1 MSGVNKKSYTLQELA
16 ILIDAKLDGDASC
29 LISGI
34 GTLAHATSG
43 QMSFLSNPSYTDQLA
58 TCKASAIIVDKK
70 NSRNCKTSKLIS
82 ADPYLSFAKAT
93 RLFDNKPNPEQGLH
107 PSAAV
112 HATAELAPGV
122 AVGANAVIGAHV
134 KIGANSSIGPGCLV
148 ESNCQIGEGCRI
160 YGNVT
165 LYHSVKLGSNVI
177 IHSGSVIGAD
187 GFGFASDGRQSH
199 KIHQLGSVQIG
210 DDVDIGAGTT
220 IDRGAIEDT
229 IIERGVKIDNQV
241 QIGHNC
247 HVGEHTIICG
257 CVAIAGSV
265 TIGKHCIMG
274 GASGAVGH
282 ITIADGVQVSAMSLV
297 SQSISEPGMYS
308 SGTGH
313 MKTSV
318 WKRNIVRFQQLDSIA
333 RRLKALEKHESE

>member
-1 MSGVNKKSYTLQELA
+1 MSIKKSYTLEELA
-16 ILIDAKLDGDASC
+16 NLIDAKLVGDASC
-29 LISGI
+29 IISSI
-34 GTLAHATSG
+34 GTLAHATTG
-43 QMSFLSNPSYTDQLA
+43 QVSFLSNPAYTDQLA
-58 TCKASAIIVDKK
+58 TCKASAIIVDEK
-70 NSRNCKTSKLIS
+70 NSLNCKSSKLIS
-82 ADPYLSFAKAT
+82 SDPYLSFAKAT
-93 RLFDNKPNPEQGLH
+93 RLFDNRPAPEPGVH
-107 PSAAV
+107 PSAVV
-112 HATAELAPGV
+112 HETAELAPGV

-134 KIGANSSIGPGCLV
+134 KIGANSSIGPGCLI
-148 ESNCQIGEGCRI
+148 ESNCQIGQDCRI

-177 IHSGSVIGAD
+177 INSGSVIGAD

-210 DDVDIGAGTT
+210 DNVDIGAGTT

-229 IIERGVKIDNQV
+229 IIEMGVKIDNQV

-282 ITIADGVQVSAMSLV
+282 ITIADKVQVSAMSLV
-297 SQSISEPGMYS
+297 SKSISEPGMYS

-333 RRLKALEKHESE
+333 RRLKDLEKHETK

>member
-1 MSGVNKKSYTLQELA
+1 MSIKKSYTLEELA
-16 ILIDAKLDGDASC
+16 KLIDAKLVGDASC
-29 LISGI
+29 IINSI
-34 GTLAHATSG
+34 GTLAHATTG
-43 QMSFLSNPSYTDQLA
+43 QVSFLSNPAYTDQLA
-58 TCKASAIIVDKK
+58 TCKASAIIVDEK
-70 NSRNCKTSKLIS
+70 NSINCKSSKLIS
-82 ADPYLSFAKAT
+82 SDPYLSFAKAT
-93 RLFDNKPNPEQGLH
+93 RLFDNRPAPDPGVH
-107 PSAAV
+107 PSAVV
-112 HATAELAPGV
+112 HETAELAPGV
-122 AVGANAVIGAHV
+122 AVGANVVIGAHV
-134 KIGANSSIGPGCLV
+134 KIGANSSIGPGCLI

-177 IHSGSVIGAD
+177 INSGSVIGAD

-247 HVGEHTIICG
+247 LVGEHTIICG

-282 ITIADGVQVSAMSLV
+282 ITIADKVQVSAMSLV
-297 SQSISEPGMYS
+297 SKSICEPGMYS

-333 RRLKALEKHESE
+333 RRLKDLEKHETK

>member
-1 MSGVNKKSYTLQELA
+1 MSIKKSYTLEELA
-16 ILIDAKLDGDASC
+16 NLIDAKLVGDASC
-29 LISGI
+29 IIHSI
-34 GTLAHATSG
+34 GTLAHATTG
-43 QMSFLSNPSYTDQLA
+43 QVSFLSNPAYTDQLA
-58 TCKASAIIVDKK
+58 TCKASAIIVDEK
-70 NSRNCKTSKLIS
+70 NSRNCKSSKLIS
-82 ADPYLSFAKAT
+82 SDPYLSFAKAT
-93 RLFDNKPNPEQGLH
+93 RLFDNRPDAEQGVH
-107 PSAAV
+107 PSAVV
-112 HATAELAPGV
+112 HETAKLAPGV

-134 KIGANSSIGPGCLV
+134 QIGENSIIGPGCLI
-148 ESNCQIGEGCRI
+148 EANCQIGAGCRI

-177 IHSGSVIGAD
+177 INSGSVIGAD

-210 DDVDIGAGTT
+210 DNVDIGAGTT

-247 HVGEHTIICG
+247 HIGEHTIICG

-282 ITIADGVQVSAMSLV
+282 ITIADKVQISAMSLV
-297 SQSISEPGMYS
+297 SKSIVEPGMYS

-313 MKTSV
+313 MKTSM

-333 RRLKALEKHESE
+333 RRLKELEKHETK

>member
-1 MSGVNKKSYTLQELA
+1 MSIKKSYTLEELA
-16 ILIDAKLDGDASC
+16 NLIDAKLVGDASC
-29 LISGI
+29 IISSI
-34 GTLAHATSG
+34 GTLAHATTG
-43 QMSFLSNPSYTDQLA
+43 QVSFLSNPAYTDQLA
-58 TCKASAIIVDKK
+58 TCKASAIIVDEK
-70 NSRNCKTSKLIS
+70 NSLNCKSSKLIS
-82 ADPYLSFAKAT
+82 SDPYLSFAKAT
-93 RLFDNKPNPEQGLH
+93 RLFDNRPAPEPGVH
-107 PSAAV
+107 PSAVV
-112 HATAELAPGV
+112 HETAELAPGV

-134 KIGANSSIGPGCLV
+134 KIGANSSIGPGCLI

-177 IHSGSVIGAD
+177 INSGSVIGAD

-210 DDVDIGAGTT
+210 DNVDIGAGTT

-229 IIERGVKIDNQV
+229 IIEMGVKIDNQV

-282 ITIADGVQVSAMSLV
+282 ITIADKVQVSAMSLV
-297 SQSISEPGMYS
+297 SKSISEPGMYS

-333 RRLKALEKHESE
+333 RRLKDLEKHETK